1 MIVRGFLFAQ
11 NSPIDFETGGYGAAW
26 TWTVFENGDN
36 PSLEIV
42 TNPNTSGINSSATV
56 AKFTALQAGQPHA
69 GCESLHGSDIG
80 TFSLDATNST
90 LKIMVYKTVISD
102 VGLKFV
108 IPTSGSLGEI
118 KVANTVTNAWEELT
132 FDFSSHIGLTEA
144 IGIDQIVVFP
154 DFNLGGRT
162 QDNIIYFDNISFYSN
177 SVGVDNRN
185 ETFLQGFALEQNF
198 PNPFNPV
205 TTLRYDLPE
214 NGHVNIAIY
223 DMLGKQVK
231 TLINQTQDAGCGD
244 GTSKDLECDGKGNR
258 SRQELSFDIKKKLN
272 NKEHI
277 YEYAIYFDKS
287 YESLEKRAV
296 VILGQHHTQKYNVKG
311 CHSCC
316 NFWLADTIYKG
327 EHKYTWQSKSASNVD
342 PVVIGKIEDLKG
354 KWTHIKLHVLWKK
367 DGTGRFIIY
376 KNKEV
381 IADLKGIKT
390 LADTCNSG
398 YLKLGIYRHNTIG
411 YWNSD
416 WESLPDQTVYY
427 DNIVFRKPKK
437 DEKIKNK

>member
-1 MIVRGFLFAQ
+1 MKKL
-11 NSPIDFETGGYGAAW
+11 
-26 TWTVFENGDN
+26 
-36 PSLEIV
+36 
-42 TNPNTSGINSSATV
+42 
-56 AKFTALQAGQPHA
+56 
-69 GCESLHGSDIG
+69 
-80 TFSLDATNST
+80 
-90 LKIMVYKTVISD
+90 
-102 VGLKFV
+102 
-108 IPTSGSLGEI
+108 LG
-118 KVANTVTNAWEELT
+118 
-132 FDFSSHIGLTEA
+132 
-144 IGIDQIVVFP
+144 IVVLGLLC
-154 DFNLGGRT
+154 FNSNAIAEEHKFKSKDIKGFKKIR
-162 QDNIIYFDNISFYSN
+162 ISMHN
-177 SVGVDNRN
+177 KKVNRIN
-185 ETFLQGFALEQNF
+185 
-198 PNPFNPV
+198 
-205 TTLRYDLPE
+205 
-214 NGHVNIAIY
+214 
-223 DMLGKQVK
+223 QVK
-231 TLINQTQDAGCGD
+231 KSDGFPVYEGDTSIQITVNREDAGCGD

-258 SRQELSFDIKKKLN
+258 SRQELTFDIKKKLN

-381 IADLKGIKT
+381 IADLKDIKT